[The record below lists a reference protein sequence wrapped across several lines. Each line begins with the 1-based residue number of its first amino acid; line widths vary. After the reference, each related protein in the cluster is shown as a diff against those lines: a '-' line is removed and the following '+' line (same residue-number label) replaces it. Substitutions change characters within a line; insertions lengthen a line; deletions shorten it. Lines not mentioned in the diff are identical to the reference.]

1 METEAFSAMVSVSSM
16 KGQEVGKYFG
26 RERGREREE
35 RNTCMSYPII
45 TSLVRLAFQNI
56 FAVHPS

>member
-35 RNTCMSYPII
+35 RNTCM
-45 TSLVRLAFQNI
+45 
-56 FAVHPS
+56 AVFMENEMDHYGGNKSMCSQC